1 MPFFEYAELCFRV
14 GRLSEA
20 NLERRPAMRLLL
32 VEDDLTLGDA
42 VRAFLKSHGHAVD
55 WVTTVAGARA
65 AAGSPFD
72 VILLDW
78 RLPDGSG
85 MEWLRQLRSAP
96 GDNQHAPVLM
106 LTARDALTDRIEGLD
121 AGADDYLIKPFQLAE
136 LAARIRS
143 TSRRAAGHANGML
156 EAGEITLDVAGRTVT
171 LQGSPIDLTARE
183 YALLEVLM
191 RRAGRILSRP
201 MLEELLYGFEAD
213 VSSNTVEVHVAS
225 LRRMLGHELIETVR
239 GMGYR
244 LKA

>member
-1 MPFFEYAELCFRV
+1 VYYVLILSSP
-14 GRLSEA
+14 GRLPEA
-20 NLERRPAMRLLL
+20 NLKRRPDMRLLL

-55 WVTTVAGARA
+55 WVTTVADARA
-65 AAGSPFD
+65 AALCPFD

-85 MEWLRQLRSAP
+85 VDWLRQLRSAQ
-96 GDNQHAPVLM
+96 GDHQHTPVVM
-106 LTARDALTDRIEGLD
+106 LTARDSLNDRVEGLD
-121 AGADDYLIKPFQLAE
+121 AGADDYLVKPFQLAE
-136 LAARIRS
+136 LAARIRA
-143 TSRRAAGHANGML
+143 TSRRAAGHASGIL
-156 EAGEITLDVAGRTVT
+156 SVGEIALDGAGQVVT
-171 LQGSPIDLTARE
+171 LHGSPVDLTARE

-225 LRRMLGHELIETVR
+225 LRRKLGHDVIETVR